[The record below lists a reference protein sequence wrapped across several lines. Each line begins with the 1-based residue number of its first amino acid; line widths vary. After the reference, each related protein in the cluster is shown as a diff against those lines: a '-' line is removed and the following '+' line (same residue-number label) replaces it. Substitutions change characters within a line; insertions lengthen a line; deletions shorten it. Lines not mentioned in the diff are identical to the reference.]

1 MTAPRTRLLTP
12 MLAGLF
18 ALLGLFGA
26 PGAAGAQGAG
36 TGTGTETNVPADDA
50 PATDD
55 TGGTPSDPA
64 TPTITVPAIE
74 TPTVDGVGEDG
85 DATFTLAAPESA
97 SNSVLLVVIVTLI
110 SVVPSLLLLTTTFP
124 RFLIVLGLTRQA
136 LGLNTT
142 PPNQVLAGLAAFLT
156 LFVMGPTFS
165 QINEQAI
172 QPATKGEVSTSEA
185 LELGWAPMRDFMLD
199 RTRSSDLE
207 MLFELVGETPPESV
221 DDLNPRFVIP
231 AFILSELRTAFLIG
245 FLIWIPFLLID
256 LIVSTVLAALGMM
269 MMPPVV
275 VSLPVKLA
283 LFVLVDGWALVTASL
298 LRSAG

>member
-1 MTAPRTRLLTP
+1 MSSARARLVTFL
-12 MLAGLF
+12 LAGLVV
-18 ALLGLFGA
+18 LVGSFGA
-26 PGAAGAQGAG
+26 PGGAAAQTGTEPVPADAG
-36 TGTGTETNVPADDA
+36 TGTGTDPGSDTA
-50 PATDD
+50 PDI
-55 TGGTPSDPA
+55 
-64 TPTITVPAIE
+64 TIAPIE
-74 TPTVDGVGEDG
+74 APTVDPVDTPDDG
-85 DATFTLAAPESA
+85 DPTLTLTAPESA
-97 SNSVLLVVIVTLI
+97 SNSVLLVVLVTLI
-110 SVVPSLLLLTTTFP
+110 SVVPGLLLLTTTFP

-165 QINEQAI
+165 AINEQAI
-172 QPATKGEVSTSEA
+172 QPATRGEVSTSEA
-185 LELGWAPMRDFMLD
+185 LELGWEPMRDFMLD

-207 MLFELVGETPPESV
+207 MLFELVGEERPETV
-221 DDLNPRFVIP
+221 DDLSPRFVIP

-256 LIVSTVLAALGMM
+256 LIVSTLLAALGMM

-283 LFVLVDGWALVTASL
+283 LFVLVDGWALIAGSL
-298 LRSAG
+298 LRSAGT

>member
-12 MLAGLF
+12 VLAGLF

-26 PGAAGAQGAG
+26 PGAAGAQDAG

-110 SVVPSLLLLTTTFP
+110 PVVPSLLLLTTTFP

>member
-1 MTAPRTRLLTP
+1 
-12 MLAGLF
+12 
-18 ALLGLFGA
+18 
-26 PGAAGAQGAG
+26 
-36 TGTGTETNVPADDA
+36 
-50 PATDD
+50 
-55 TGGTPSDPA
+55 
-64 TPTITVPAIE
+64 
-74 TPTVDGVGEDG
+74 
-85 DATFTLAAPESA
+85 
-97 SNSVLLVVIVTLI
+97 
-110 SVVPSLLLLTTTFP
+110 
-124 RFLIVLGLTRQA
+124 VLGLTRQA

-172 QPATKGEVSTSEA
+172 QPATNGEVSTSEA
-185 LELGWAPMRDFMLD
+185 LELGWAPLRDFMLD